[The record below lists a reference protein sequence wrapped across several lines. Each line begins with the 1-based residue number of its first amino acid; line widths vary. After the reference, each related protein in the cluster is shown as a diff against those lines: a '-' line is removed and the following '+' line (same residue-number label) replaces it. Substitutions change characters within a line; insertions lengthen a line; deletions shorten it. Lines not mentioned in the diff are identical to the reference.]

1 MIGNLFRRVGD
12 AAKSFLELRSDYSM
26 AKRNTRFRRRRTG
39 INSSGSGGDFHY
51 RSEADQLW
59 MIELAR
65 DMDRN
70 DAIVGQLVDRAVN
83 NIVQD
88 GFVLEIETGDK
99 GLDAEL
105 AERWLRWC
113 VDPKQCDRSGQLTF
127 CDIENFAQRHMF
139 VDGDVFVLPNSAGS
153 LQVIEGHRVR
163 TPYGLDDM
171 IVNGVQ
177 LGPYRERLAYY
188 FTADDVDPSTAVG
201 RNDLFK
207 RIPAFDDDGIPLV
220 FHILNAK
227 RVSQT
232 RGVTAFAPVV
242 DLVGMFDDI
251 NFAKLVQ
258 AQIVSCWAIM
268 HEMDASVQPGAAA
281 SGQTTSTTTG
291 PGGETRTLA
300 GMSPGMEYFGRPGE
314 RLAGFSPNVPNP
326 EFFQQ
331 ARLLLQLIG
340 LNLGMPLVLV
350 LLDASETNFSG
361 WRGAMDQAKIGF
373 RRAQQNLKCRLHEP
387 VFLWKLKQWEA
398 EDRALGRASEKNDL
412 AKYGHR
418 WNVPS
423 WPYIEPKK
431 DAEADAVRLDN
442 RLISPRRLHGE
453 RGRDYEDVAAEIV
466 EDNVLMIGLAAAG
479 AQQLNAKFPDA
490 KVDWREVASFK
501 DSQALALPASTPEA
515 AEPTAP
521 GDPKD
526 E

>member
-1 MIGNLFRRVGD
+1 MIGNLIRRVGD
-12 AAKSFLELRSDYSM
+12 AAKSFLDIRSDYSM

-39 INSSGSGGDFHY
+39 INPSGSGGDYHY
-51 RSEADQLW
+51 QSEADYLW

-70 DAIVGQLVDRAVN
+70 DAIVGQLVDRAVS

-88 GFVLEIETGDK
+88 GFVLEVETGDT
-99 GLDAEL
+99 GFDAEL
-105 AERWLRWC
+105 TDRWSRWSN
-113 VDPKQCDRSGQLTF
+113 DPLQCDRSGQLTF
-127 CDIENFAQRHMF
+127 CDIENFAQRHTF
-139 VDGDVFVLPNSAGS
+139 VDGDVFVLPNSNGS

-163 TPYGLDDM
+163 TPYNTDDA

-177 LGPYRERLAYY
+177 LDAFRRRLAYY
-188 FTADDVDPSTAVG
+188 FTADDIAPTALLS
-201 RNDLFK
+201 RSDLFK
-207 RIPAFDDDGIPLV
+207 RIPTFDEDGTPLV

-258 AQIVSCWAIM
+258 AQIVSCWAVM

-281 SGQTTSTTTG
+281 SGQATSTTTG

-300 GMSPGMEYFGRPGE
+300 GMAPGMEYFGRPGE
-314 RLAGFSPNVPNP
+314 KLQGFSPNVPNP

-331 ARLLLQLIG
+331 ARLILQLIG

-350 LLDASETNFSG
+350 LLDGSETNFSG

-373 RRAQQNLKCRLHEP
+373 RRAQQNLKTRLHTP
-387 VFLWKLKQWEA
+387 VFNWKVRQWA
-398 EDRALGRASEKNDL
+398 VEDRALGRAADRIDL
-412 AKYGHR
+412 ATYGHR
-418 WNVPS
+418 WNTPS
-423 WPYIEPKK
+423 WPYIEPMK
-431 DAEADAVRLDN
+431 DAQADAVRLDN

-466 EDNVLMIGLAAAG
+466 EDNILMISLAAAG
-479 AQQLNAKFPDA
+479 AQKLNAQFPEA

-501 DSQALALPASTPEA
+501 DSQTLALPASTPEPA
-515 AEPTAP
+515 VP
-521 GDPKD
+521 GDLAD